1 MQSARMLAELLE
13 EKVLEVERMLP
24 EDRTLH
30 QTMREAAERLRQ
42 GAEARALP
50 LLSREA
56 LEALPGVLTRMDVP
70 MYLEQRG
77 NPRLE
82 CAIVYAMHND
92 MVSVRMASG
101 ERRVLDMAF
110 YGRSWQ
116 VWEHYPSGGERTQG
130 RLAEA

>member
-1 MQSARMLAELLE
+1 
-13 EKVLEVERMLP
+13 MLP

-42 GAEARALP
+42 GAGALP

-56 LEALPGVLTRMDVP
+56 LEALPGVLMRMDVP

-116 VWEHYPSGGERTQG
+116 FWEHYPSGGERTQG